1 MPRILFALDFGAF
14 RDAGAAPSALHLGY
28 ATGREY
34 ALPVDVKVIGDGIYR
49 LNHRKM
55 P

>member
-1 MPRILFALDFGAF
+1 MDFGAF
-14 RDAGAAPSALHLGY
+14 RDAGAVLAALHLGY

-34 ALPVDVKVIGDGIYR
+34 ALPVDVKVVGDGMYR
-49 LNHRKM
+49 LCHRKM

>member
-1 MPRILFALDFGAF
+1 MPGQRRRRCIWV
-14 RDAGAAPSALHLGY
+14 Y